1 MIFAGIFLVF
11 CLLHFV
17 SWIIQMIRWCVKRGF
32 LLEFLRIYEN
42 LWFSALLYVEIECF
56 FRFKQKTSID

>member
-1 MIFAGIFLVF
+1 
-11 CLLHFV
+11 
-17 SWIIQMIRWCVKRGF
+17 MIRWCVKRGF